1 MQDYRTLYA
10 NNADLTERKDQTA
23 ALGFNYRKALTLFF
37 WSVNVSYDHIDANN
51 ITSSV
56 ISNSFQQRIV
66 LPFQNTTDSW
76 TANGYISKYSFALR
90 TTFSGGILWQN
101 NRSNQIQN
109 NVLLPYSTVATNLN
123 VGAETKVSSV
133 VTFSYKANLNQTDS
147 HSYADAPTY
156 HIKEL
161 VQQAAI
167 NYNPTDD
174 LLFKLSGE
182 HYITY
187 RSQADELKYFFA
199 DASMKFRI
207 NKFKTDLELSG
218 INLFNVK
225 NYNALYLS
233 ANTFT
238 ASTFT
243 LPGRIVMLKLMF
255 NI

>member
-1 MQDYRTLYA
+1 M
-10 NNADLTERKDQTA
+10 
-23 ALGFNYRKALTLFF
+23 
-37 WSVNVSYDHIDANN
+37 I
-51 ITSSV
+51 
-56 ISNSFQQRIV
+56 ISNNFQQHIV
-66 LPFQNTTDSW
+66 LPFQNVTDSW
-76 TANGYISKYSFALR
+76 TANGYISKYSFALH
-90 TTFSGGILWQN
+90 TTFSGGILWQS

-109 NVLLPYSTVATNLN
+109 NVLLPYNTVATNLN
-123 VGAETKVSSV
+123 VGTQTKVSDKV
-133 VTFSYKANLNQTDS
+133 AFSYKANLNQTDS
-147 HSYADAPTY
+147 HSSADAPTY

-167 NYNPTDD
+167 NYDPGDN

-187 RSQADELKYFFA
+187 QSQMNELKYFFA

-207 NKFKTDLELSG
+207 SKFKTDVELSAV
-218 INLFNVK
+218 NLFNVK

-238 ASTFT
+238 ASSFT